1 MKYNEKGQPLQK
13 IVYIKVE
20 CNGKTELK
28 AVELYADHT
37 LKQ

>member
-1 MKYNEKGQPLQK
+1 MKYNENGRPLQK
-13 IVYIKVE
+13 IVYIRVN

-28 AVELYADHT
+28 AMELYVDRT

>member
-1 MKYNEKGQPLQK
+1 MKYNENGRPLQK

-20 CNGKTELK
+20 RDGKTELK
-28 AVELYADHT
+28 AMELYADYT

>member
-1 MKYNEKGQPLQK
+1 MKYNENGRPLQK
-13 IVYIKVE
+13 IVYVKVE

-28 AVELYADHT
+28 AMELYADHT